1 MATDSRK
8 QAEPKVDR
16 SERQRE
22 EESKEAAEGILTPGM
37 PPEGAGLMLEANPR
51 LNRRS
56 ETETE
61 LQELLESNAEADRK
75 ADKDSQKT

>member
-1 MATDSRK
+1 MATDNRK
-8 QAEPKVDR
+8 QARPKADPADK
-16 SERQRE
+16 QR

-37 PPEGAGLMLEANPR
+37 PPEGAGLMLEADPR

-61 LQELLESNAEADRK
+61 LKELLESNAEADRK
-75 ADKDSQKT
+75 AGKDREKT